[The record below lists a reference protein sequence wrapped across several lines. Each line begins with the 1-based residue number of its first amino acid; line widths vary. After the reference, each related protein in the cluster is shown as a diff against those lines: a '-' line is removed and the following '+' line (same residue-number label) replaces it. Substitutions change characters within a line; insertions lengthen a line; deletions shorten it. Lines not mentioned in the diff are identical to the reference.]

1 MITHIK
7 AILWKQG
14 KDTFKNKEI
23 LVQFVM
29 FPVLT
34 VIMENAMEIK
44 GMPEH
49 FFANLFAVMYLGM
62 APLVSMAAILAEE
75 KEKNTLRVLLMS
87 DVKAIEYFLGA
98 GIYLFGICMLGA
110 GVIGFA
116 GGYRGSELALFLAAM
131 AVGNLISILAGAAIG
146 TYSRTQMMATSL
158 TVPVML
164 VLAFLPM
171 LAMFNGRIAKVAK
184 YSYTGQMSLLLNS
197 MGNGQKMSESLCI
210 AGANLLVAVILFVTV
225 YRRKGLE

>member
-1 MITHIK
+1 MTTHIK

-14 KDTFKNKEI
+14 KDTFKNKEV

-29 FPVLT
+29 FPMLT
-34 VIMENAMEIK
+34 VIMENLIEIK

-98 GIYLFGICMLGA
+98 GLYLFVICMLGA
-110 GVIGFA
+110 GVIGAA
-116 GGYRGSELALFLAAM
+116 GGCRGRELAVFLAVM
-131 AVGNLISILAGAAIG
+131 ALGNLISILLGAAIG

-164 VLAFLPM
+164 ALAFLPM
-171 LAMFNGRIAKVAK
+171 LAMFHEGIAKAAKYIYTGRI
-184 YSYTGQMSLLLNS
+184 SLLLNS
-197 MGNGQKMSESLCI
+197 LGNGQELAEGLWIVGGNMLT
-210 AGANLLVAVILFVTV
+210 AVLLFVMV
-225 YRRKGLE
+225 YRRKGME

>member
-1 MITHIK
+1 MIRHIG

-14 KDTFKNKEI
+14 KETFKNKEI

-29 FPVLT
+29 FPALT

-44 GMPEH
+44 GLPEH

-62 APLVSMAAILAEE
+62 APLVSMAAVLAEE

-87 DVKAIEYFLGA
+87 DVKAMEYFFGA

-110 GVIGFA
+110 GVIGLA
-116 GGYRGSELALFLAAM
+116 GGYRGSELAIFLAVM

-146 TYSRTQMMATSL
+146 TYSRTQMMATGL

-164 VLAFLPM
+164 VFSFLPM
-171 LAMFNGRIAKVAK
+171 LAMFNERIAKAAK
-184 YSYTGQMSLLLNS
+184 YIYTGRMSLLLNS
-197 MGNGQKMSESLCI
+197 MGNGQELAEGLWV
-210 AGANLLVAVILFVTV
+210 AGLNLLAAVVLFVIV

>member
-116 GGYRGSELALFLAAM
+116 GAYRGSELALFLAAM

-197 MGNGQKMSESLCI
+197 MGNGQKMSESLWI